1 MAEIETADA
10 NSEEGFNAI
19 FEAVKAGYD
28 KQSLPLRLLLKWGID
43 IEEEVDTDQGFKYVL
58 GDYLKLVR
66 KEGKLAELLA
76 LAYSGNIG
84 NPLLAAA
91 ARRYLEDPQAALA
104 KYENAK
110 PPELPG
116 SLEALVTTRSKLV
129 AFGEFLERVRSLGHR
144 LCRIEVPGG
153 GGTGFLVGA
162 SHVLT
167 NHHVIQPV
175 QEGRAPVEDVI
186 CRFDFWAPDGKGE
199 AAGTPFHLAAEWLRG
214 DSPYSR
220 SDLTGTGE
228 PGDSELDYAL
238 LRLDAEAGNGEAA
251 DGARRGWFD
260 LPDKA
265 PIIARGDA
273 AMIPQHPAGRPLEVA
288 YGRVLEFPGGGRR
301 YRYDV
306 TTEGGSSGSPVFDTD
321 LTLFGLHHAADPA
334 GAPDY
339 NQAVP
344 LWRVARDLQAHN
356 VVWTG

>member
-1 MAEIETADA
+1 M
-10 NSEEGFNAI
+10 
-19 FEAVKAGYD
+19 
-28 KQSLPLRLLLKWGID
+28 
-43 IEEEVDTDQGFKYVL
+43 
-58 GDYLKLVR
+58 
-66 KEGKLAELLA
+66 
-76 LAYSGNIG
+76 
-84 NPLLAAA
+84 
-91 ARRYLEDPQAALA
+91 
-104 KYENAK
+104 
-110 PPELPG
+110 
-116 SLEALVTTRSKLV
+116 VTTRSKLV

-199 AAGTPFHLAAEWLRG
+199 AEGTPFHLAAEWLRG
-214 DSPYSR
+214 DSPYSK

-238 LRLDAEAGNGEAA
+238 LRLDAEAGNGQAA